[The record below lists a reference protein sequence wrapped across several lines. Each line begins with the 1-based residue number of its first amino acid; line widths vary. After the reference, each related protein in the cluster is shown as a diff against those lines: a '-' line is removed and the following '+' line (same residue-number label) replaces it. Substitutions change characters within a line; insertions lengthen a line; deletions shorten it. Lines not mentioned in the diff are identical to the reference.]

1 MQSLR
6 PVSPTDLTLI
16 CRHREAMFREAGWDM
31 MAIATMAV
39 PFREW
44 LAPRLGDG
52 RYFGFMVD
60 VEGRA
65 IGGIGLLELTWPP
78 HPSHPH
84 DDRRGYVLNL
94 YVEPPHRGKGVAR
107 SLMMESQAELT
118 RRGLSYAV
126 LHATANG
133 RKLYEKLGW
142 AGTSEMAT
150 PLAFDGMP
158 A

>member
-1 MQSLR
+1 MPIIR
-6 PVSPTDLTLI
+6 PVCPADLTLI
-16 CRHREAMFREAGWDM
+16 CRHRDAMFREAGWDM
-31 MAIATMAV
+31 IAISAMAV

-44 LAPRLGDG
+44 LAPRLSDG
-52 RYFGFMVD
+52 RYFGFMVEED
-60 VEGRA
+60 GRTIA
-65 IGGIGLLELTWPP
+65 GIGLLELTWPP
-78 HPSHPH
+78 HPSHPQ

-94 YVEPPHRGKGVAR
+94 YVEPAYRKNGVAR
-107 SLMMESQAELT
+107 RLMLESQAELT
-118 RRGLSYAV
+118 RRGLSYAI

-142 AGTSEMAT
+142 ASTSEMAM